1 MEFLR
6 VNTSYYLGAN
16 LYELWEVICTDVM
29 FHSKRGVDHR
39 SHLGQ
44 GLFFFFKVRR
54 YIFIIPSVKCSL
66 WMDFCGG
73 GIYKRMRWNCRGKS
87 YGLAYIIKY
96 INFPPPCPS
105 QDRGTQVQELVMC

>member
-44 GLFFFFKVRR
+44 GLFFLRSEGTFSLFHLLNVLFGW
-54 YIFIIPSVKCSL
+54 IFCV
-66 WMDFCGG
+66 CGG
-73 GIYKRMRWNCRGKS
+73 VYKRMRWNCRGKS